1 MTADP
6 VRRFS
11 IALRIFSL
19 FFSPSFLP
27 HLPNFILFYF
37 CFFLF
42 QRPKDW
48 WRKEKKKKST
58 SCSWF
63 FEYISLMETVEN
75 FRDHVNSFSCALLLH
90 VLLTETLWFQNGT
103 NSHHSLQRAQV
114 FVVWVFLFQQDV
126 CCIFFYPYGL
136 CNMNPYLE
144 ISLLCSFAF
153 LVWICLLLFLMGS
166 FFFFFLL
173 FFPLP
178 LQKTLGFYPEC
189 FFNVKFIWRYTVLVC
204 NPVVDGLSGVSK
216 EQPFLFP
223 AHHRLVYIG
232 HCVSAKACWNCVYNL
247 KCHSFGFW
255 ILQSQA
261 VIVWKFDVY
270 IPLPSEGK

>member
-1 MTADP
+1 MHSSDSWP
-6 VRRFS
+6 CKE
-11 IALRIFSL
+11 IFNSSPD
-19 FFSPSFLP
+19 FFSFFFPFLP
-27 HLPNFILFYF
+27 PPPPQFYFILFL
-37 CFFLF
+37 LF
-42 QRPKDW
+42 SVPKTQRLVEE
-48 WRKEKKKKST
+48 RKKKKST

-166 FFFFFLL
+166 FFFFSPFFSPTFTKDFGILSWML
-173 FFPLP
+173 F
-178 LQKTLGFYPEC
+178 
-189 FFNVKFIWRYTVLVC
+189 
-204 NPVVDGLSGVSK
+204 
-216 EQPFLFP
+216 
-223 AHHRLVYIG
+223 
-232 HCVSAKACWNCVYNL
+232 
-247 KCHSFGFW
+247 
-255 ILQSQA
+255 
-261 VIVWKFDVY
+261 
-270 IPLPSEGK
+270 